1 MLDLFDEAGG
11 GELCYFL
18 ADGESSLIGKA
29 EKWLFDR
36 LRICSHVETILSEF
50 PRDAWHI

>member
-18 ADGESSLIGKA
+18 ADGESSLISKA
-29 EKWLFDR
+29 AKRLFDR
-36 LRICSHVETILSEF
+36 LRICPHVKAVLSEF